1 MGIGEVK
8 EQVLEVPGPLPGS
21 RTAQHVAAR
30 GHQSSLGRIA
40 ATPSPW
46 QPSPWRDFHPHHHGN
61 GPELGNGCP
70 ARRNPSPES
79 APGVFTWSGDRQKK
93 GQRHGSSSLRTYTPV
108 FSSPTPRSPQQMERQ
123 TDGHTSAQHMYHL
136 LPALGSPGRWG
147 S

>member
-1 MGIGEVK
+1 MGTAEAE
-8 EQVLEVPGPLPGS
+8 EQVLEAPATRPGS
-21 RTAQHVAAR
+21 RTALPVAAR
-30 GHQSSLGRIA
+30 GHQSSLGRKA

-61 GPELGNGCP
+61 GAELGNGCP
-70 ARRNPSPES
+70 TRRNPRPEP
-79 APGVFTWSGDRQKK
+79 APGVFTWGGDRQKK
-93 GQRHGSSSLRTYTPV
+93 GQSLRSSSLRTYTPV
-108 FSSPTPRSPQQMERQ
+108 SPSPTPLSPQQMERQ